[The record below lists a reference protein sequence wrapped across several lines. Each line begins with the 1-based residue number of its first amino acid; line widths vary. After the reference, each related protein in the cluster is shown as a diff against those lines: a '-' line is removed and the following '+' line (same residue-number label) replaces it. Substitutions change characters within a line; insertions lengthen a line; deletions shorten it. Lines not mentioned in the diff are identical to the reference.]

1 MAVDTRNR
9 RASALLDGITYPNPD
24 GSLAFA
30 GDRQHMAETFAFT
43 SASTGG
49 GGSGS
54 SGGLISSN
62 QSRWV
67 IPHRNDAIMVVQATA
82 DAFIIT
88 TR

>member
-9 RASALLDGITYPNPD
+9 RASALLDGITFPNPD

-30 GDRQHMAETFAFT
+30 GDRQHIAEAFAFT

-49 GGSGS
+49 GGA
-54 SGGLISSN
+54 SGGLLSSN

-67 IPHRNDAIMVVQATA
+67 IPHRSEGVLVVQATA
-82 DAFIIT
+82 DSFIIT